1 MEEKKVRAMFE
12 LANKLDKL
20 QLVLLN
26 KCEVCGPILRGADKS
41 RYPKCKRHD
50 DLY

>member
-1 MEEKKVRAMFE
+1 MEENKVRAMFE

-20 QLVLLN
+20 QLVLLK
-26 KCEVCGPILRGADKS
+26 KCEVCGPILRGADKT

-50 DLY
+50 DLH